1 MRSNAHIPSPLWG
14 ILQTC
19 NVLELSRIWRYGF
32 TGAQAVQLILYALHW
47 LSAALLQSWKI
58 VRALQT
64 SLEQLRG
71 VEIQPAQIVSGARQS
86 PLAGFKLPTPA
97 LLCRL
102 PVRLPLT
109 LEQKR
114 AGLIKAVKKRIQE
127 QIYALTHT
135 VSRYQAHGS

>member
-1 MRSNAHIPSPLWG
+1 MRSSAHIPLPLWG

-19 NVLELSRIWRYGF
+19 NVLELSRIWRYVF
-32 TGAQAVQLILYALHW
+32 TGAQPVQTIQYVLHW
-47 LSAALLQSWKI
+47 LSAALLQLLKI
-58 VRALQT
+58 VRAQPT
-64 SLEQLRG
+64 SLERLHG

-97 LLCRL
+97 PRCHL
-102 PVRLPLT
+102 PVRLLLT
-109 LEQKR
+109 PEQKH
-114 AGLIKAVKKRIQE
+114 AGLIKVAKKRIQE